1 MNGLALAYIGD
12 AYYEL
17 EVRKHLID
25 TGFTSVNILH
35 NKAINYTSSKA
46 QAEIIEYLI
55 NSNLLS
61 EEEMHAFKRGRN
73 NSSTGRKNVDAK
85 TYVLATG
92 FESLIGYLYINNK
105 NRLREIMDISFKFIE
120 KGEDD
125 NE

>member
-17 EVRKHLID
+17 EVRNRLIEKGY
-25 TGFTSVNILH
+25 TNVNILH
-35 NKAINYTSSKA
+35 NKAVNYTSSKA
-46 QAEIIEYLI
+46 QSAIIEYFIENDFLDKK
-55 NSNLLS
+55 
-61 EEEMHAFKRGRN
+61 EQMAFKRGRN

-85 TYVLATG
+85 TYVMATG

-105 NRLREIMDISFKFIE
+105 KRLNEIMELAFKYIE
-120 KGEDD
+120 KGEDI